1 MKLRWILA
9 LTAVITAG
17 LTQAHEDSDDP
28 DHTHDEGKNSSFFP
42 PPFGRFSQDL
52 KCT

>member
-42 PPFGRFSQDL
+42 FFW
-52 KCT
+52 

>member
-42 PPFGRFSQDL
+42 LLLVDFH
-52 KCT
+52 KT

>member
-42 PPFGRFSQDL
+42 SFGRFSQDL

>member
-28 DHTHDEGKNSSFFP
+28 DHTHDEGKNSSFSLLLVDFH
-42 PPFGRFSQDL
+42 
-52 KCT
+52 KT